1 MGIHLSKI
9 INELSQVN
17 IQLWHEEDNARST
30 DDNAVARAKRAI
42 DKLNQKRNDLIER
55 VDELVRCMVEKKD
68 G

>member
-1 MGIHLSKI
+1 MRIHLSKI
-9 INELSQVN
+9 VNELSQVN

-55 VDELVRCMVEKKD
+55 IDETVKGAVEKKD

>member
-1 MGIHLSKI
+1 MSIHLSKI
-9 INELSQVN
+9 VDELSQVN

-55 VDELVRCMVEKKD
+55 IDETVKGAVEKKD

>member
-30 DDNAVARAKRAI
+30 DDKDVARAKRAI

-55 VDELVRCMVEKKD
+55 VDELVGCMVEKKD